1 MRRRAGRPRRG
12 GAGTWSRALVAAGA
26 IAAAAAGAAGAGAT
40 VTPGLAAGGVP
51 LSADVHTVEALLG
64 APSGELVDPTNPAI
78 IIERW
83 ETLCLGARYT
93 RQGSLLA
100 LDVWVDL
107 AGNCP
112 AEDPTYGVEAAGG
125 RIIAFGSTRS
135 DVKQAFGYRPDRVLR
150 AGSFTVLVYDPAGV
164 AFYVREGGGRSGLVD
179 AITVFPR
186 GASRRV
192 WAPRAWGGQ

>member
-1 MRRRAGRPRRG
+1 MTRRARRPRRG
-12 GAGTWSRALVAAGA
+12 GAGAWSRALVAAGA
-26 IAAAAAGAAGAGAT
+26 IAAAAGTAGAGAA

-78 IIERW
+78 VIERW

-93 RQGSLLA
+93 RRGSLLA

-112 AEDPTYGVEAAGG
+112 EAEPAYGVEAAGG
-125 RIIAFGSTRS
+125 RIIGFGSTRG
-135 DVKQAFGYRPDRVLR
+135 DVKQAFGYRPDRVLH
-150 AGSFTVLVYDPAGV
+150 AGQFTVLVYDQAGV
-164 AFYVREGGGRSGLVD
+164 AFYIREGGARSGLVD

-186 GASRRV
+186 GASRTV
-192 WAPRAWGGQ
+192 WAPHAWGGQ